1 MSGLLRGAAGGA
13 RAPGGSA
20 RGLGHAEASEA
31 GKLMAVAKRVATECK
46 CGQAIDRYGQAL
58 CKACHRKYMKEWR
71 GRHIYVALPKGLKR

>member
-1 MSGLLRGAAGGA
+1 
-13 RAPGGSA
+13 
-20 RGLGHAEASEA
+20 
-31 GKLMAVAKRVATECK
+31 MAVAKRVATECK